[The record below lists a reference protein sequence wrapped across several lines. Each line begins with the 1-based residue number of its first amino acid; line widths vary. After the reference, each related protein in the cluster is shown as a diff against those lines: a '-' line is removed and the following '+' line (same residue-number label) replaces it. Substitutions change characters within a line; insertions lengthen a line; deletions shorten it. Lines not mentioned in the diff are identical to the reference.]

1 MSKWIRRL
9 IFAVITLLII
19 SIVGIAVFFLTFD
32 PNAYKDKLQ
41 EFVYQRYERHLEIKG
56 DISLSLFPR
65 IGLSAQGVQLSERG
79 SDVPF
84 AAVDHMRF
92 SVAVWPLL
100 WNRLVVDHLSLDGVQ
115 RSEEHTSE
123 LQSRGHLVCRLLL
136 EKK

>member
-41 EFVYQRYERHLEIKG
+41 DFVYQRYERHLEIQG

-65 IGLSAQGVQLSERG
+65 IAWSARGGRLSEG
-79 SDVPF
+79 GGVIPLAP
-84 AAVDHMRF
+84 AATRRF
-92 SVAVWPLL
+92 SLGFGPWRG
-100 WNRLVVDHLSLDGVQ
+100 NRLVVVPWALVVVRDG
-115 RSEEHTSE
+115 
-123 LQSRGHLVCRLLL
+123 L
-136 EKK
+136 

>member
-65 IGLSAQGVQLSERG
+65 IGLSAQGVQLSER
-79 SDVPF
+79 SRDVRY
-84 AAVDHMRF
+84 AAVDHMRI

-100 WNRLVVDHLSLDGVQ
+100 GSGYGV
-115 RSEEHTSE
+115 EE
-123 LQSRGHLVCRLLL
+123 LA
-136 EKK
+136 